1 LSAKAIAGPIRKSNQ
16 KNIFIA
22 RGYFSRQ
29 TRNMDGPAI
38 REGARTQS
46 GAAYEAL
53 RDAILSCRLEPGAKI
68 KINDAA
74 AEFEFSPGAVREAL
88 SRLAAERMAVA
99 TAQKGFTVAAISAD
113 ELVDLTKTRIAIE
126 QLCLK
131 SAIANGDVEWEASI
145 LAAYHRLHRIP
156 ISAPGAHKSLNPG
169 WAAAHNA
176 FHAALASACDSR
188 WTLTIR
194 EMLYAQSERY
204 RNLSKIA
211 RPNRDVDSEH
221 KGLLDACLA
230 RDAEA
235 ACKRIEAHLR
245 RTMDILLAS
254 PRLANGAKPRKY
266 AATVK

>member
-1 LSAKAIAGPIRKSNQ
+1 MDSQVSQAGAK
-16 KNIFIA
+16 
-22 RGYFSRQ
+22 
-29 TRNMDGPAI
+29 
-38 REGARTQS
+38 TQS
-46 GAAYEAL
+46 DAAYAAL
-53 RDAILSCRLEPGAKI
+53 REAILSCRLEPGAKI
-68 KINDAA
+68 KISDAA

-99 TAQKGFTVAAISAD
+99 TAQKGFTVAAISAE
-113 ELVDLTKTRIAIE
+113 ELIDLTGTRIAIE
-126 QLCLK
+126 QLCLR
-131 SAIANGDVEWEASI
+131 SAIARGDVEWEANI
-145 LAAYHRLHRIP
+145 LAAYHRLHRLP
-156 ISAPGAHKSLNPG
+156 ISARAGSYLNPA
-169 WAAAHNA
+169 WSVAHNS

-211 RPNRDVDSEH
+211 RPGRDVDAEH

-245 RTMDILLAS
+245 RTMEILLSS
-254 PRLANGAKPRKY
+254 PRLAAGGRA
-266 AATVK
+266 

>member
-1 LSAKAIAGPIRKSNQ
+1 
-16 KNIFIA
+16 
-22 RGYFSRQ
+22 
-29 TRNMDGPAI
+29 MDGTTI

-53 RDAILSCRLEPGAKI
+53 RDAIVSCRLEPGAKI
-68 KINDAA
+68 KISDAA

-113 ELVDLTKTRIAIE
+113 ELVDLTRTRIAIE

-145 LAAYHRLHRIP
+145 LAAFHRLHRIP
-156 ISAPGAHKSLNPG
+156 INAPGARSLNPG

-204 RNLSKIA
+204 RNLSKMTGTS
-211 RPNRDVDSEH
+211 RDIDAEH

-230 RDAEA
+230 RDSEA

-266 AATVK
+266 AARGK

>member
-1 LSAKAIAGPIRKSNQ
+1 LRNAIFPGKLDD
-16 KNIFIA
+16 
-22 RGYFSRQ
+22 
-29 TRNMDGPAI
+29 MDGSII

-53 RDAILSCRLEPGAKI
+53 RDAIVSCRLEPGAKI

-113 ELVDLTKTRIAIE
+113 ELVDLTRTRISIE
-126 QLCLK
+126 QLCLR

-145 LAAYHRLHRIP
+145 LAAFHRLHRIP
-156 ISAPGAHKSLNPG
+156 INAPSARKNLNPN

-176 FHAALASACDSR
+176 FHATLASACDSR

-204 RNLSKIA
+204 RNLSKMTGTS
-211 RPNRDVDSEH
+211 RDIDAEH

-266 AATVK
+266 AARVK

>member
-1 LSAKAIAGPIRKSNQ
+1 LHNAIFHGKLDH
-16 KNIFIA
+16 
-22 RGYFSRQ
+22 
-29 TRNMDGPAI
+29 MDGSII

-53 RDAILSCRLEPGAKI
+53 REAIVSCRLEPGAKI

-74 AEFEFSPGAVREAL
+74 AAFEFSPGAVREAL

-145 LAAYHRLHRIP
+145 LAAFHRLHRIP
-156 ISAPGAHKSLNPG
+156 LSAPGAGKNLNPA
-169 WAAAHNA
+169 WATAHNA
-176 FHAALASACDSR
+176 FHAALASACGSR

-211 RPNRDVDSEH
+211 KPDRDIDAEH

-254 PRLANGAKPRKY
+254 PRLANSAKPRKY
-266 AATVK
+266 AARVK

>member
-1 LSAKAIAGPIRKSNQ
+1 LIVRLSAKAIVDLIRKSNQ
-16 KNIFIA
+16 KNIFVA
-22 RGYFSRQ
+22 RSYFSRQ
-29 TRNMDGPAI
+29 ARNMDGPTI

-131 SAIANGDVEWEASI
+131 SAIANGDVEWEAGVV
-145 LAAYHRLHRIP
+145 AAYHRLHRVP
-156 ISAPGAHKSLNPG
+156 MAGRGAPKGLSPT
-169 WAAAHNA
+169 WSAAHNA
-176 FHAALASACDSR
+176 FHAALACACDSP
-188 WTLTIR
+188 WMLTIR

-211 RPNRDVDSEH
+211 NPKRDVDGEH

-230 RDAEA
+230 RDADL

-245 RTMDILLAS
+245 RTLHILLSS
-254 PRLANGAKPRKY
+254 PRLASAGVRG
-266 AATVK
+266 